1 MKWLMLVLALVSQLY
16 GCGAGLKRLA
26 TSPDLL
32 PADPSLWQ
40 VNIGRGESSI
50 FTGLLVLKPEGDELR
65 AVLLDSMGLKLLE
78 ERIGKGG
85 KVEVVSAI
93 PLVKSKRLPSFLG
106 EGIYRLFL
114 VPGVGDGE
122 ACRSDGFAVAVCLG
136 EKEAGHLVKLR
147 RRGPFVL
154 WSGDYFIN
162 NYATAGDLKSVRLN
176 SGWLVPY
183 LHLEKKDTENGMA
196 GK

>member
-65 AVLLDSMGLKLLE
+65 AVLLDSM
-78 ERIGKGG
+78 
-85 KVEVVSAI
+85 
-93 PLVKSKRLPSFLG
+93 
-106 EGIYRLFL
+106 
-114 VPGVGDGE
+114 
-122 ACRSDGFAVAVCLG
+122 
-136 EKEAGHLVKLR
+136 
-147 RRGPFVL
+147 
-154 WSGDYFIN
+154 
-162 NYATAGDLKSVRLN
+162 
-176 SGWLVPY
+176 
-183 LHLEKKDTENGMA
+183 
-196 GK
+196 